1 MIAPVNS
8 PASSNL
14 TRNTLAIIF
23 LVVLMVACFM
33 VVKPFLSAIV
43 WAGMIVIATWPLFTK
58 LQARLGGRRWL
69 AIMIM
74 VLVML
79 LVLVVPI
86 CFAVLTVLDKTD
98 EIVNWVKSA
107 STMKIPDPPAWLV
120 KIPAVGATVQEHWLR
135 LASTSPQEL
144 SKIVAPYAARGVGWF
159 AGMAGNFGMLLLNFL
174 LSVAISAVLYANGET
189 VARGIR
195 SFARRLAGEQGDEV
209 VVLSAR
215 AVRGVALGIVVT
227 ALVQSLL
234 GGIGLYVAGIPA
246 ATLLTAVMFLLCVM
260 QIGAGLVMVPVTIW
274 IYWSGHPLAGT
285 IFLVWTAVVCLMDN
299 FLRPILIRKGA
310 DLPLLLILTGVIGGL
325 ISFGLLGLF
334 IGPVILAVAFTLVR
348 AWVAGSENK
357 TSATAVD

>member
-1 MIAPVNS
+1 MTAPVNS

-23 LVVLMVACFM
+23 LVGLMVACFM
-33 VVKPFLSAIV
+33 VVRPFLSAII
-43 WAGMIVIATWPLFTK
+43 WAAMIVIATWPLFIK
-58 LQARLGGRRWL
+58 LQIRLGGRRWL
-69 AIMIM
+69 AITIM

-79 LVLVVPI
+79 LVLIVPI

-107 STMKIPDPPAWLV
+107 STMKIPEPPAWLA
-120 KIPAVGATVQEHWLR
+120 KIPAVGATLQEHWVR
-135 LASTSPQEL
+135 LASISPQEL
-144 SKIVAPYAARGVGWF
+144 SKMIAPHATKGVGWF

-174 LSVAISAVLYANGET
+174 LSVAISAILYCHGEM
-189 VARGIR
+189 VARGIK
-195 SFARRLAGEQGDEV
+195 SFARRLAGEQGEEV
-209 VVLSAR
+209 VVLSGKAI
-215 AVRGVALGIVVT
+215 RGVALGIVVT

-274 IYWSGHPLAGT
+274 LYWSGNPMAGT
-285 IFLVWTAVVCLMDN
+285 IFLVWTVVVCGMDN

-348 AWVAGSENK
+348 AWVSGSENK
-357 TSATAVD
+357 PSSSSAN